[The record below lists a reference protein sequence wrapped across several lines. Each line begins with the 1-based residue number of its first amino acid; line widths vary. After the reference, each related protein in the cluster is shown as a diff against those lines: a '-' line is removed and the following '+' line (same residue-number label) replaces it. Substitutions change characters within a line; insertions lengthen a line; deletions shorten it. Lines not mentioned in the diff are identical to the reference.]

1 MITKKN
7 LLLNFI
13 FRANADK
20 KINTYYHLLE
30 PLFHAMSDNNM
41 FLNLGYD
48 ELKNNPNVSIV
59 DTQKKMVNIVT
70 KQFKKAGSW
79 LDAGSGT
86 GAPACYLAKKYTD
99 IKIEGINIVK
109 PQIDKANELANKLNV
124 NDRIKFNYGN
134 AQEIPFPGKH
144 FENVYAIESAF
155 HFEDKKKFIIESNR
169 ILKSNGRIS
178 IADIVIRTDY
188 LKLRDWYKI
197 SIAKHGLAT
206 KEFYTKEKWVK
217 LLTNKDFKDVK
228 TVDITNNVSNVLPYW
243 IDLINK
249 NQQMLLR
256 LYPKIFLTM
265 LCSCLTYQH
274 RKMKQSPFGYILVT
288 AKKKK

>member
-13 FRANADK
+13 FRASADK

-41 FLNLGYD
+41 FLNLGYN
-48 ELKNNPNVSIV
+48 ELKNNPNISIV
-59 DTQKKMVNIVT
+59 DTQKKMVDIVT

-86 GAPACYLAKKYTD
+86 GAPACYLAEKYTD

-188 LKLRDWYKI
+188 LKFRDWYKV

-206 KEFYTKEKWVK
+206 KEFYTKEKWVN
-217 LLTNKDFKDVK
+217 LLTNKGFKDVK

-249 NQQMLLR
+249 NQKMLLR

-265 LCSCLTYQH
+265 LCSCLTYQY

-288 AKKKK
+288 AKK

>member
-13 FRANADK
+13 FRADADK

-48 ELKNNPNVSIV
+48 ELKNNPNISIV
-59 DTQKKMVNIVT
+59 DTQKKMVDIVT

-86 GAPACYLAKKYTD
+86 GAPACYLAEKYTD

-134 AQEIPFPGKH
+134 AQKIPFPDKH